1 MRSFFLCLTNNF
13 FLLESKNLV
22 FLDFCVV
29 RICFLTYTFFTLR
42 QVLSN
47 FQRSIYTQIM
57 YIFFTKEFNLS
68 KLNITVRS
76 RCLF

>member
-29 RICFLTYTFFTLR
+29 RICFLTYTLFYFATSIIQFSKIYIHNNLCTFF
-42 QVLSN
+42 V
-47 FQRSIYTQIM
+47 
-57 YIFFTKEFNLS
+57 KELNLS
-68 KLNITVRS
+68 KLNITE
-76 RCLF
+76 

>member
-57 YIFFTKEFNLS
+57 YIFFMKEFNLS
-68 KLNITVRS
+68 KLNITVMS